1 MGWGEKEEVPCIID
15 IEVVVVGGGG
25 SEERGGKERLRVG
38 VGGRGRTFHAL

>member
-1 MGWGEKEEVPCIID
+1 MHYRHRGGGGG
-15 IEVVVVGGGG
+15 GGGG